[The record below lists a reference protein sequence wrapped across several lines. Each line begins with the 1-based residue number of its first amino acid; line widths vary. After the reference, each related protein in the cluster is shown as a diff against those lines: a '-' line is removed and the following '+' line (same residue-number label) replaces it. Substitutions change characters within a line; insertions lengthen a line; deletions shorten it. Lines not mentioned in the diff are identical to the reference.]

1 MPATPRMLEYAELL
15 IEKCGFNLFDYDL
28 ENMTFQEVSDL
39 IDELK
44 EHLGYDEQ
52 HNSRHA
58 RRQY

>member
-1 MPATPRMLEYAELL
+1 MLEYAELL
-15 IEKCGFNLFDYDL
+15 IEKCGCNLFDYDL

-44 EHLGYDEQ
+44 EYLGYDEQ